1 MSIHPSLHFYTP
13 FTNISEVYL
22 LKILDDC
29 FVLLFFRLKKSAV
42 EVMHLFCLFLNSPI
56 PSSARWPFSTVSHG
70 FDFLYIPDA
79 RCHFKCTSQIVS
91 LSLQFSR
98 VQSLSCVRLFVTPHI
113 SSSLKIYLLT
123 LCCFLYRSLK
133 FWHNQFHQS
142 FFFSLCWAKK
152 PPSKNRGGVL
162 VCFCSDAWLVGY
174 GL

>member
-29 FVLLFFRLKKSAV
+29 FVLLFFRLKKSGA

-79 RCHFKCTSQIVS
+79 RCYFKCTSQIVS

-123 LCCFLYRSLK
+123 LCCFFFIQK
-133 FWHNQFHQS
+133 FKILTQPIPS
-142 FFFSLCWAKK
+142 IFSISSVEQGNLLPRTEEEC
-152 PPSKNRGGVL
+152 
-162 VCFCSDAWLVGY
+162 
-174 GL
+174 